1 VAPPPDESSLP
12 QTAAGVEAPAPTRVT
27 TSQVQRRDGVGY
39 NEAVKRAEAENK
51 AAAGGPTGQEILEDA
66 GIVVGDTVT
75 APLKYRSDGQ
85 PHKGAKP
92 AIGEVVSV
100 DGQHVTLKDAS
111 GKTWRA
117 RAEDLTK
124 GEAVD
129 PLAATEP
136 GAAGRMTPEQKA
148 ESDARIAKMKADD
161 AAAKAKREAEREAA
175 AKRQADLEAQTAATR
190 DIKQAEEPFTPSQPR
205 PAEVTPVVKPQTVS
219 EKLKAKAKAA
229 FVSSPVFKK
238 WFGKSK
244 VTDET
249 GEPLRVY
256 HGTSSAIESFK
267 KSLRGANTKAES
279 AADAH
284 FFTDS
289 PDVAGEYAFK
299 AGVHGNEA
307 YTKARAEYD
316 KLVADKAPQE
326 ALLKKASEV
335 EALRSY
341 PNTHPVY
348 LRMENPHVV
357 DFAGKHNAT
366 GTGPFIEILRKAKAD
381 GHDGV
386 VFLNVIDTVTSTKRS
401 DVYAVF
407 EPDQIHSAITD
418 VKPATIEAV
427 KTSRAKSTEAP
438 TTGKMTLGA
447 NVAGKTAAEM
457 KLKRGEQTV
466 IPEKSS
472 EAYVEGAEG
481 GTREDLAAKPEA
493 KEQQPVKEKTPEEL
507 RQERLAAEARAEVE
521 GQAVADD
528 SSLERGG
535 IGKDELH
542 ARDADDAHVTAPNS
556 RVSEAEAL
564 GSEQEIDAA
573 APTRTVHAPGEA
585 DIVGG
590 EHVAGEETSGTMRSQ
605 LGETREEAVAKG
617 TGLVDRA
624 KALVRR
630 MLDGDIG
637 PEVADH
643 IYGQQKEGKGRA
655 RTTGYRN
662 LAEVITNLIK
672 RAEDKDAEQ
681 KLLTQY
687 AKDVEGTPQ
696 KRSALTKQLE
706 KDLAEFGDE
715 RAQQLRDILERL
727 TDPPKT
733 AADQAQAMAER
744 ATLKGKMEKRTKPL
758 EQRATPNPEGID
770 PRSSRYVKAS
780 TDPRLNADLD
790 HYINTSEAHDV
801 PVTLKDVLQRI
812 INDRLVGAEMAP
824 FRMLASRLLKMV
836 RDIPVYSADRAY
848 ELGLIRGGT
857 RDDFNLGNVA
867 GHYNPNGGDP
877 HIVIGTN
884 VGHDFTTRVETM
896 LHEALHAV
904 TYDYVSHLQK
914 IDSHHPD
921 LQALRA
927 IGRELGGL
935 DTSGMSAHEKGKLE
949 AALGSG
955 DRTAEPHELLSTI
968 LSDPTL
974 QSILARQVA
983 SPRLRAELN
992 VLGFPPRKFGA
1003 SVWRYFGDWVR
1014 RALGMGPM
1022 GTSSEHT
1029 LLDHVL
1035 RPAEEITSRSAEFN
1049 SRADERLLPK
1059 DPVLNQAAR
1068 PLQQAAGQSF
1078 NERTGRL
1085 AERAL
1090 NAVGDRLSPIKARAL
1105 LQSIHLDRMV
1115 DSYGSKMQDGD
1126 VNHLREIRKVQ
1137 ERAEVAGQDYLK
1149 KFGPEAGEI
1158 TRELA
1163 KHDDVAELMND
1174 AGYARA
1180 ALGTRD
1186 VEANKH
1192 LTTPE
1197 ERAQLA
1203 ALQTRF
1209 DTMPA
1214 EKQALYNKTRDFL
1227 DKKYAF
1233 EREAVAT
1240 GLVNRFIPDAT
1251 PAEKTLLSGILKSK
1265 TKLDEFLKDPDN
1277 VAIADERK
1285 RIAKGIAK
1293 LTRMGFVDGDYFP
1306 MRRYG
1311 DFAVEYGGAHG
1322 TPEYGVQFFE
1332 RPSEAAAFR
1341 AQQLADNVP
1350 HVSGVRERHEIVAQS
1365 KGRLSPVVEDMIDAV
1380 RKDPALRAHADK
1392 LEDMAA
1398 HLQLRYASGWEKST
1412 AKRRYVAG
1420 ASKDVARAI
1429 NTDVA
1434 ASSRRIG
1441 TIIHGGERDAAFQRM
1456 KAFVDEKGRDA
1467 SNPDNTLRD
1476 QIYHELQL
1484 RFQRG
1489 DELDQ
1494 TGAFGIARRFAQFGV
1509 AQNLLSLSRAPVETY
1524 ELTSKMLTFIGAKH
1538 GYARGALELGRA
1550 LKAIGPQLAGK
1561 GAKNTL
1567 DALIGKPLSSVNYKF
1582 TEIAKQ
1588 RFMDK
1593 GYDRSEVNA
1602 LFKHFEANG
1611 LWGNTQ
1617 AGFLRELS
1625 RPAKLGGAWD
1635 RFLEFSSALTQATD
1649 EMGRIAGTMAAFK
1662 TARSKGLDVH
1672 DAINFAEDTL
1682 RKAPNYS
1689 ATNRARLTT
1698 TKGSLGG
1705 AAPMIMQFKMYGL
1718 NESWLIANMVRNSFG
1733 PGVDKAVRKEAALQ
1747 LAGTVMMH
1755 SLAAGVLGWLADPVR
1770 YLGGAYDLA
1779 TGHTPKNRTLEMR
1792 AWLAKNMGPTMG
1804 EVLGAGVPHL
1814 FGMDMEHRLGVNNMF
1829 NAPQLNG
1836 TSAKDFLEVAGG
1848 FALGS
1853 PGSAAAN
1860 VVSGFAKMLQGG
1872 LSGGL
1877 HDMTEGAKILFPRVL
1892 HDPIKAIGLAQH
1904 GVVDSRGKETL
1915 SPKKISPLDIA
1926 YQGLGFAPSR
1936 VTEAREGRQAIVQ
1949 ARDYLNETRTKLV
1962 QRWLGADP
1970 VDRAAIW
1977 SEIAHFNA
1985 SPQVNLGAKITRD
1998 QLLQQLQQRK
2008 QGQQH
2013 PGAFGL
2019 RLPKASER
2027 QLMEYGAFANH

>member
-1 VAPPPDESSLP
+1 
-12 QTAAGVEAPAPTRVT
+12 
-27 TSQVQRRDGVGY
+27 
-39 NEAVKRAEAENK
+39 
-51 AAAGGPTGQEILEDA
+51 
-66 GIVVGDTVT
+66 
-75 APLKYRSDGQ
+75 
-85 PHKGAKP
+85 
-92 AIGEVVSV
+92 
-100 DGQHVTLKDAS
+100 
-111 GKTWRA
+111 
-117 RAEDLTK
+117 
-124 GEAVD
+124 
-129 PLAATEP
+129 
-136 GAAGRMTPEQKA
+136 
-148 ESDARIAKMKADD
+148 
-161 AAAKAKREAEREAA
+161 
-175 AKRQADLEAQTAATR
+175 
-190 DIKQAEEPFTPSQPR
+190 
-205 PAEVTPVVKPQTVS
+205 
-219 EKLKAKAKAA
+219 
-229 FVSSPVFKK
+229 
-238 WFGKSK
+238 
-244 VTDET
+244 
-249 GEPLRVY
+249 
-256 HGTSSAIESFK
+256 
-267 KSLRGANTKAES
+267 
-279 AADAH
+279 
-284 FFTDS
+284 
-289 PDVAGEYAFK
+289 
-299 AGVHGNEA
+299 
-307 YTKARAEYD
+307 
-316 KLVADKAPQE
+316 
-326 ALLKKASEV
+326 
-335 EALRSY
+335 
-341 PNTHPVY
+341 
-348 LRMENPHVV
+348 
-357 DFAGKHNAT
+357 
-366 GTGPFIEILRKAKAD
+366 
-381 GHDGV
+381 
-386 VFLNVIDTVTSTKRS
+386 
-401 DVYAVF
+401 
-407 EPDQIHSAITD
+407 
-418 VKPATIEAV
+418 
-427 KTSRAKSTEAP
+427 
-438 TTGKMTLGA
+438 
-447 NVAGKTAAEM
+447 
-457 KLKRGEQTV
+457 
-466 IPEKSS
+466 
-472 EAYVEGAEG
+472 
-481 GTREDLAAKPEA
+481 
-493 KEQQPVKEKTPEEL
+493 
-507 RQERLAAEARAEVE
+507 
-521 GQAVADD
+521 
-528 SSLERGG
+528 
-535 IGKDELH
+535 
-542 ARDADDAHVTAPNS
+542 
-556 RVSEAEAL
+556 
-564 GSEQEIDAA
+564 
-573 APTRTVHAPGEA
+573 
-585 DIVGG
+585 
-590 EHVAGEETSGTMRSQ
+590 
-605 LGETREEAVAKG
+605 
-617 TGLVDRA
+617 
-624 KALVRR
+624 
-630 MLDGDIG
+630 
-637 PEVADH
+637 
-643 IYGQQKEGKGRA
+643 
-655 RTTGYRN
+655 
-662 LAEVITNLIK
+662 
-672 RAEDKDAEQ
+672 
-681 KLLTQY
+681 
-687 AKDVEGTPQ
+687 
-696 KRSALTKQLE
+696 
-706 KDLAEFGDE
+706 
-715 RAQQLRDILERL
+715 
-727 TDPPKT
+727 
-733 AADQAQAMAER
+733 
-744 ATLKGKMEKRTKPL
+744 
-758 EQRATPNPEGID
+758 
-770 PRSSRYVKAS
+770 
-780 TDPRLNADLD
+780 
-790 HYINTSEAHDV
+790 
-801 PVTLKDVLQRI
+801 
-812 INDRLVGAEMAP
+812 
-824 FRMLASRLLKMV
+824 
-836 RDIPVYSADRAY
+836 
-848 ELGLIRGGT
+848 
-857 RDDFNLGNVA
+857 
-867 GHYNPNGGDP
+867 
-877 HIVIGTN
+877 
-884 VGHDFTTRVETM
+884 
-896 LHEALHAV
+896 
-904 TYDYVSHLQK
+904 
-914 IDSHHPD
+914 
-921 LQALRA
+921 
-927 IGRELGGL
+927 
-935 DTSGMSAHEKGKLE
+935 
-949 AALGSG
+949 
-955 DRTAEPHELLSTI
+955 
-968 LSDPTL
+968 
-974 QSILARQVA
+974 
-983 SPRLRAELN
+983 
-992 VLGFPPRKFGA
+992 
-1003 SVWRYFGDWVR
+1003 
-1014 RALGMGPM
+1014 MGPM

-1049 SRADERLLPK
+1049 RRADERLLPK

-1090 NAVGDRLSPIKARAL
+1090 NAVGDRLSPLKARAL

-1126 VNHLREIRKVQ
+1126 VNHLRDIRKVQ
-1137 ERAEVAGQDYLK
+1137 ERAEVAGQDFLK

-1158 TRELA
+1158 TRELT

-1227 DKKYAF
+1227 EKKYAF

-1341 AQQLADNVP
+1341 AQQIADNVP

-1398 HLQLRYASGWEKST
+1398 HLQLRYASGWEKAT

-1456 KAFVDEKGRDA
+1456 KAFVDAKGQDRN
-1467 SNPDNTLRD
+1467 NPDNTLRD

-1524 ELTSKMLTFIGAKH
+1524 EMTSKMLTFIGATH

-1550 LKAIGPQLAGK
+1550 LKAIGPQLVGK
-1561 GAKNTL
+1561 GAKNTI

-1625 RPAKLGGAWD
+1625 RPATLGGLKD

-1662 TARSKGLDVH
+1662 TARSKGLGVH

-1718 NESWLIANMVRNSFG
+1718 NESWLIANMVRNSFAK
-1733 PGVDKAVRKEAALQ
+1733 GVDPAVRKEAALQ

-1792 AWLAKNMGPTMG
+1792 AWLAKTMGPTMG

-1829 NAPQLNG
+1829 NVPQLNG

-1892 HDPIKAIGLAQH
+1892 HDPFKAIGLAQH
-1904 GVVDSRGKETL
+1904 GVVDSRGKEIL
-1915 SPKKISPLDIA
+1915 SPAKISPLDVA
-1926 YQGLGFAPSR
+1926 YQAFGIAPSR

-1998 QLLQQLQQRK
+1998 QLLQQLNERRK
-2008 QGQQH
+2008 GQQH